1 MIDIHNHIVYG
12 VDDGARSLDES
23 MKMVDLYM
31 KAGFSEIIATSH
43 FDRSRYMVE
52 ASEIIEKVDLLNRAI
67 EDRGLSF
74 KIHSGHEI
82 QVEPGMEKK
91 LKTGELLTL
100 NDSRYVLCELS
111 FVNKPNFLGELFY
124 SLGLEGYVPII
135 AHAERYPYVE
145 KDIDWLL
152 DFIKKGALVQINYS
166 SIKSHKEITKTL
178 LERNMVHL
186 IGTDAHQSEWRSPEI
201 TAYKEEILEIIGED
215 KFKKLSFTNPSL
227 IINDQFISSEYD
239 KVKVNKKKEKKSI
252 FNFWRRK

>member
-12 VDDGARSLDES
+12 ADDGSRSLDES

-43 FDRSRYMVE
+43 FDRSRYMVDP
-52 ASEIIEKVDLLNRAI
+52 SEIREKVYILNKTI
-67 EDRGLSF
+67 EDRGLAF
-74 KIHSGHEI
+74 KIHPGHEI
-82 QVEPGMEKK
+82 QVEAGMEKK
-91 LKTGELLTL
+91 LKSGDLLTL

-186 IGTDAHQSEWRSPEI
+186 IASDAHQSEWRNPEI
-201 TAYKEEILEIIGED
+201 TAYKEEILEIIGKE
-215 KFKKLSFTNPSL
+215 KFEKLTMTNPSL
-227 IINDQFISSEYD
+227 IIGDQFISSEYD
-239 KVKVNKKKEKKSI
+239 KVKVEKKKEKKSI
-252 FNFWRRK
+252 FNFWRKK

>member
-12 VDDGARSLDES
+12 VDDGSRSLDES

-31 KAGFSEIIATSH
+31 KAGFTEIIATSH

-52 ASEIIEKVDLLNRAI
+52 ASEIREKVDLLNKAI

-74 KIHSGHEI
+74 KIHPGHEI
-82 QVEPGMEKK
+82 QVEAGMENK

-100 NDSRYVLCELS
+100 NDTRYVLCELS
-111 FVNKPNFLGELFY
+111 FVNKPNFLEELFY

-145 KDIDWLL
+145 KDIDLLL

-166 SIKSHKEITKTL
+166 SIKSHKEVTKTL
-178 LERNMVHL
+178 LERNMVHI

-201 TAYKEEILEIIGED
+201 GGYKREILEIIGEE
-215 KFKKLSFTNPSL
+215 KFKKLSSTNPSL
-227 IINDQFISSEYD
+227 IIKDQFISSEYD
-239 KVKVNKKKEKKSI
+239 KVIVNKKKEKKSI